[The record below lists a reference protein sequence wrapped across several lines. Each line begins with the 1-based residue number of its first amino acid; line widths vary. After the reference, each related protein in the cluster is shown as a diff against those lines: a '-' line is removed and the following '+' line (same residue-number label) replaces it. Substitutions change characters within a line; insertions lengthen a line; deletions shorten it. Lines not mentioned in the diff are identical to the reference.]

1 MKLPRLQRRALAL
14 VAVIVPLLL
23 LFIYVAVRS
32 GPLAPVA
39 VTVATVESRSIA
51 PALAGIG
58 TVQARFSYRIGPT
71 VAGRVKRLDVHVGD
85 VVKAEQV
92 LGEMDVVDLDDRI
105 SAQQAAI
112 KSSEAAM
119 RQAAAREAFAKTQ
132 ATRYEQLLL
141 VRGTSEEALAT
152 KRQEVAIASAALLAT
167 REDTGRL
174 RAELQALRAQRGNL
188 RLVAPVDGL
197 AATREADPGTT
208 VVAGQT
214 VIELIDPASLWIDAR
229 FDQINAEGLATDL
242 PARIVLRSRRSKSV
256 AGHVLR
262 IEPRADSVTE
272 ELLAKIVFAAPPI
285 PLPALGEL
293 AEVTVQLAE
302 LPAAPTVSNAAIRT
316 LNGQRGVWKL
326 LDGDLTFAPVVLGR
340 SSLDGLV
347 QVVKGLSAGDQV
359 VVYSEKPLSTKSR
372 VQVVEHLAGSVP

>member
-167 REDTGRL
+167 REDTRRL

-197 AATREADPGTT
+197 VATREADPGTT

-214 VIELIDPASLWIDAR
+214 VVELIDPASLWIDAR

-242 PARIVLRSRRSKSV
+242 PAQIVLRSRRSKSV

>member
-214 VIELIDPASLWIDAR
+214 VVELIDPASLWIDAR

>member
-197 AATREADPGTT
+197 VATREADPGTT